1 MSAEYARWWK
11 RLSPDERKALVDS
24 GAFRAD
30 DPADSTPLDS
40 RARVNGNHFDFQR
53 NEEES
58 FNRVMDRMGSFALSR
73 RLLNETV
80 ENVMSDEEMT
90 TNPRVAALD
99 LAGLRL
105 RATLHFLL
113 DGLDDSTDPAMRLH
127 ADIIRIVVGEGK
139 PPRMTAL
146 ARTHNISKAAVSLR
160 CRKLLRR
167 LGLAPSRFMRP
178 EDEVNNMRV
187 ASIIRNLDDAPSPAT
202 PGKESLQ
209 KPSKSS
215 TQSRPRKK
223 EARKPRFSKGSGK
236 AGQPRKNKRK

>member
-40 RARVNGNHFDFQR
+40 RSRMNGQHFDFMRAEDEKTYSNPTREMSMKNQ
-53 NEEES
+53 S
-58 FNRVMDRMGSFALSR
+58 PSAADDVMDAEDILLSDP
-73 RLLNETV
+73 RLA
-80 ENVMSDEEMT
+80 S
-90 TNPRVAALD
+90 LD

-187 ASIIRNLDDAPSPAT
+187 ASIVRNLSDKSPAT

-209 KPSKSS
+209 KPPSSSRQRSS
-215 TQSRPRKK
+215 TPTTPSPTL
-223 EARKPRFSKGSGK
+223 G
-236 AGQPRKNKRK
+236 

>member
-40 RARVNGNHFDFQR
+40 RSRMNGQHFDFMRAEDEKTYSNPTREMSMKSQ
-53 NEEES
+53 S
-58 FNRVMDRMGSFALSR
+58 PSAADDVMDAEDILLSDP
-73 RLLNETV
+73 RLA
-80 ENVMSDEEMT
+80 S
-90 TNPRVAALD
+90 LD

-187 ASIIRNLDDAPSPAT
+187 ASIVRNLSDKSPAT

-215 TQSRPRKK
+215 TRSRPRKK
-223 EARKPRFSKGSGK
+223 EARNLSFSKGSGK
-236 AGQPRKNKRK
+236 AGQPRRNKRK

>member
-1 MSAEYARWWK
+1 MTEPRQSSVSAEYARWWK

-30 DPADSTPLDS
+30 DPADATPLDS
-40 RARVNGNHFDFQR
+40 RARVNANHFDFQR

-58 FNRVMDRMGSFALSR
+58 FNRVMDRSGSFALSR

-80 ENVMSDEEMT
+80 ENVMGDEEMS
-90 TNPRVAALD
+90 NDPRVAALD

-146 ARTHNISKAAVSLR
+146 AKQHGVSKAAVSLR

-167 LGLAPSRFMRP
+167 LGLEPSRFMRSN
-178 EDEVNNMRV
+178 DEVSAMRV
-187 ASIIRNLDDAPSPAT
+187 SAIVRATGIELSEESKRVIAKNARNN
-202 PGKESLQ
+202 GKT
-209 KPSKSS
+209 K
-215 TQSRPRKK
+215 TKK
-223 EARKPRFSKGSGK
+223 K
-236 AGQPRKNKRK
+236 